1 MIELLNTRKWYTD
14 RSTEGELYLDGAFEC
29 WILEDRSRRLFSDM
43 PFADLVST
51 KVPGETA
58 IPTGRYRIEL
68 YNSPKHGPD
77 TLQLVGVP
85 GFTNIQIHIANKA
98 EELLGC
104 MAPGN
109 DRTASDDDW
118 IGQSGVALKALKAKV
133 IPRMKA
139 GEECWITVEEE
150 RAA

>member
-1 MIELLNTRKWYTD
+1 MIELRNTRRWYTD
-14 RSTEGELYLDGAFEC
+14 KATEGELQLDGAFEC
-29 WILEDRSRRLFSDM
+29 WLLEDRSRRLSSDM
-43 PFADLVST
+43 SLADIICS

-68 YNSPKHGPD
+68 YDSPKHGPD

-85 GFTNIQIHIANKA
+85 GFTNTQIHPANKA
-98 EELLGC
+98 EQLEGC
-104 MAPGN
+104 IAPGK
-109 DRTASDDDW
+109 DRTAPDDDW
-118 IGQSGVALKALKAKV
+118 IGSSRDALKELKAKV

-150 RAA
+150 H